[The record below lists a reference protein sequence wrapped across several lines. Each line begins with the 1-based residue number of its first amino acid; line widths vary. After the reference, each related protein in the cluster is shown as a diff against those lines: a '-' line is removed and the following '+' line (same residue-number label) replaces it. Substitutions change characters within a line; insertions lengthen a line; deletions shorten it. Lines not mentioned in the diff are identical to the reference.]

1 MAGQGGNPGGNGQH
15 DRSCRPRPWP
25 FPPPS
30 VGWSVPVRGP
40 VRLRPWTARTPEPGT
55 HGRIADGG
63 GPQIAPRRAYALVSG
78 GDSGGASGL

>member
-1 MAGQGGNPGGNGQH
+1 MAGQGGNPGGDGQH

-30 VGWSVPVRGP
+30 VGWSAPVRGP
-40 VRLRPWTARTPEPGT
+40 FRLRPWTARTPEPGT

-63 GPQIAPRRAYALVSG
+63 SPQTRLEARTRWSAG
-78 GDSGGASGL
+78 GDSGGGSGL